1 MAILS
6 MSASRDQKT
15 MLSLTLIEKKKNSNI
30 HIGRTMAKTGLK
42 NTTSQDIFT
51 LILFEVLP
59 VLLVV

>member
-6 MSASRDQKT
+6 MSASTDQT
-15 MLSLTLIEKKKNSNI
+15 ISPLTLIEKKKNSNI
-30 HIGRTMAKTGLK
+30 LIARTMAKTDFSIM
-42 NTTSQDIFT
+42 TSEDIFT

>member
-15 MLSLTLIEKKKNSNI
+15 MLSLTLIEKKNISNI
-30 HIGRTMAKTGLK
+30 LIGRTMAKTGLK
-42 NTTSQDIFT
+42 IMTSQDIFT